1 MKITLITGATSSIG
15 KATAQT
21 LAQMGFPLILCGR
34 RQERLENLQNELSKI
49 TKVIT
54 LNFDISD
61 KKQVQNAIDSL
72 PNDWKNI
79 EILINNARNANRLA
93 TIQEGDL
100 NDWDLMIDSNVKGIL
115 YVTKFILPQM
125 IAQQKE
131 HIINIG
137 SLAGQEVYPKGNVY
151 CATKFSVD
159 TITKGMRMDLNAH
172 NIKVAAIN
180 PGLVET
186 EFSLVRFK
194 SDAERASQTY
204 KNFQP
209 LTPQDVAEDHSL
221 CCKPPC
227 SC

>member
-180 PGLVET
+180 PGCRKGFTNL
-186 EFSLVRFK
+186 
-194 SDAERASQTY
+194 
-204 KNFQP
+204 
-209 LTPQDVAEDHSL
+209 
-221 CCKPPC
+221 
-227 SC
+227 